1 MLYPSINDLLKKIDN
16 RYNLVI
22 AVSKRARNLIEGEE
36 ELVRTKEVKPVDIA
50 TQEVY
55 EDKINYRPMTAEE
68 IENEGKE
75 EVVEEQKIEE

>member
-1 MLYPSINDLLKKIDN
+1 MLYPSIDDLLKKIDN
-16 RYNLVI
+16 RYNLIV
-22 AVSKRARNLIEGEE
+22 AVSKRARKLIEGEE
-36 ELVRTKEVKPVDIA
+36 ELVRTKEIKPVDIA

>member
-36 ELVRTKEVKPVDIA
+36 ELVRTKEIKPVDIA

-75 EVVEEQKIEE
+75 EVVEVQNTEE

>member
-22 AVSKRARNLIEGEE
+22 AVSKRARNLIEGDE
-36 ELVRTKEVKPVDIA
+36 ELVRTKEIKPVDIA

-75 EVVEEQKIEE
+75 EVVEEEKTEE

>member
-36 ELVRTKEVKPVDIA
+36 ELVKTKEVKPVDIA

>member
-36 ELVRTKEVKPVDIA
+36 ELVRTKEIKPVDIA

-75 EVVEEQKIEE
+75 EVVEEQNTEE

>member
-75 EVVEEQKIEE
+75 EVVEVQNTEE

>member
-1 MLYPSINDLLKKIDN
+1 MLYPSINDLLNKIDN

-22 AVSKRARNLIEGEE
+22 AVSKRARKLIEGEE
-36 ELVRTKEVKPVDIA
+36 ELVRTKEIKPVDIA

-68 IENEGKE
+68 IEDEGKK
-75 EVVEEQKIEE
+75 EVVEVQNTEE

>member
-22 AVSKRARNLIEGEE
+22 AVSKRARKLIEGEE

-55 EDKINYRPMTAEE
+55 ENKINYRPMTAEE
-68 IENEGKE
+68 IETE
-75 EVVEEQKIEE
+75 ERQEHVEQEKTEE

>member
-22 AVSKRARNLIEGEE
+22 AVSKRARHLIEGDE
-36 ELVRTKEVKPVDIA
+36 ELVKTKEIKPVDIA

-75 EVVEEQKIEE
+75 EPVEVENKEE